1 LASVDRLGSLP
12 GVAQARLNGRVIE
25 LSTAATAQVLAAL
38 GPVVDL
44 TEVETRRPTLEDVYL
59 NLTGREFVQ

>member
-1 LASVDRLGSLP
+1 
-12 GVAQARLNGRVIE
+12 VAQARLNGRVIE